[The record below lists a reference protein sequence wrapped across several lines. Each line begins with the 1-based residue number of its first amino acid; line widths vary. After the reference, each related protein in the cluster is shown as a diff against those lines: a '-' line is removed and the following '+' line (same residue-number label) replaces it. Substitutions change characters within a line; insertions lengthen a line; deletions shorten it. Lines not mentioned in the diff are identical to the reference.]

1 MEDNMRNAVL
11 LMNCTLDDIERMI
24 DRAIAKRM
32 RDFYESLR
40 QKPPVLVKRK
50 EAAAMLGVSTVTLD
64 KYAKFKLLHVRHV
77 GGRCFYELD
86 ELEHYQQHPPKTTSL
101 TINGK

>member
-1 MEDNMRNAVL
+1 MQGDIQNAVL
-11 LMNCTLDDIERMI
+11 LMNCTLTDLEKMI

-32 RDFYESLR
+32 KDFYESLR

-50 EAAAMLGVSTVTLD
+50 EAAAMLGISTVTLD
-64 KYAKFKLLHVRHV
+64 KYAKFKLLHVKHV

-86 ELEHYQQHPPKTTSL
+86 ELEHYQQHPSKTTSI
-101 TINGK
+101 T